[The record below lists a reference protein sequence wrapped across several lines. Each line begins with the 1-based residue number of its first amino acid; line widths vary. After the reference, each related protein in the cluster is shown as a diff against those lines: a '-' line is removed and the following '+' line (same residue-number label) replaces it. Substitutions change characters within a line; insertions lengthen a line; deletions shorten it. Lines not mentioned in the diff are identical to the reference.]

1 MLMLTKCS
9 YKDRLKVKEKTTE
22 WAKKNGESG
31 DTGNIRRKTQ
41 NEDTSKYNNET
52 RLPKRMSNTDPTKA
66 GCDQFLFLYKTH
78 ILLFIKYILVKVLLV
93 IEERKDQHNKGPS
106 WS

>member
-41 NEDTSKYNNET
+41 NEDT
-52 RLPKRMSNTDPTKA
+52 
-66 GCDQFLFLYKTH
+66 
-78 ILLFIKYILVKVLLV
+78 
-93 IEERKDQHNKGPS
+93 NK
-106 WS
+106 